1 VSTREPLAE
10 PDAMNEAPKHM
21 PPKPEPGLVVG
32 GRYRL
37 ESILGEG
44 GMAVVWRAQ
53 HTETDRTVAL
63 KLVRSELSTDAEV
76 RELFVREARI
86 AARIGKNEHIVDVLD
101 AGVDEAL
108 LAPFLA
114 MELIDGEPMDAR
126 IRREGAIPAA
136 TTLELLEQA
145 AEALDQAHGAGVF
158 HRDLKPQNLFLAK
171 DRRGR
176 VRLKVLD
183 FGIAKLAETVQ
194 QSSTHVGTPAYSAP
208 EQLGASWR
216 TLAAQRGKTIS
227 AEVSAA
233 TDVWALSL
241 VAYEMLTGSRSG
253 ALWGAETLAEL
264 PLKIFLEPPPI
275 ASVRAGARAQ
285 LLPAGFDAWLARGI
299 DLDARQR
306 WATAGAAVAALAPLL
321 RGGATAPLL
330 HGAAATAP
338 LLHAGAMPSRPPTP
352 VGPSV
357 PPPPLAQA
365 HLQAHVQPHAQP
377 HATLWA
383 GTPAPIHDDPRI
395 VAWSQAR
402 GMELRPGDAR
412 SFQAWQPFVY
422 LPGVERVIRE
432 ARGIVIGT
440 QVLVGEVRTADA
452 IRKATG
458 EDRAIWALCTT
469 PRARFRAAIRSKK
482 VVGLADGMAAGLKF
496 LDDLTGAGRLGDL
509 LGDPQFE
516 QRFEVKAPSR
526 EEAMYALPIPL
537 RQVLM
542 GMGFVGTLELR
553 VGGLVIS
560 HAEADRFEPAMLD
573 RLLDM
578 VVRVAGSL

>member
-1 VSTREPLAE
+1 
-10 PDAMNEAPKHM
+10 M

-37 ESILGEG
+37 ESVLGEG
-44 GMAVVWRAQ
+44 GMAVVWRAT
-53 HTETDRTVAL
+53 HTETDRAVAL
-63 KLVRSELSTDAEV
+63 KLVKSELATEAEV
-76 RELFVREARI
+76 RDMFVREARI

-108 LAPFLA
+108 VVPFLA
-114 MELIDGEPMDAR
+114 MELIDGEPMDER

-183 FGIAKLAETVQ
+183 FGIAKLAETVA
-194 QSSTHVGTPAYSAP
+194 QSSTHVGTPAYAAP

-216 TLAAQRGKTIS
+216 AIAEQRGKTIS
-227 AEVSAA
+227 KEVSAA

-241 VAYEMLTGSRSG
+241 VAYEMLTGFQSG

-264 PLKIFLEPPPI
+264 PVKIFLEPPPV
-275 ASVRAGARAQ
+275 ASSRAGARAR
-285 LLPAGFDAWLARGI
+285 LLPPGFDAWLARGL
-299 DLDARQR
+299 DLDSRQR
-306 WATAGAAVAALAPLL
+306 WPSASAAIGALAPLL
-321 RGGATAPLL
+321 KGVQAHPGSTALGPAVHPSGAPPAP
-330 HGAAATAP
+330 AATTPSHAP
-338 LLHAGAMPSRPPTP
+338 SYPFPVGASVAAPPTGFYASQP
-352 VGPSV
+352 GP
-357 PPPPLAQA
+357 PGPQA
-365 HLQAHVQPHAQP
+365 VAPTHAP
-377 HATLWA
+377 GWA
-383 GTPAPIHDDPRI
+383 APMPEDPRV
-395 VAWSQAR
+395 VAWASAR
-402 GMELRPGDAR
+402 GMEPRPGDVR
-412 SFQAWQPFVY
+412 TFLAWQPFVY
-422 LPGVERVIRE
+422 LPRVERVLRE
-432 ARGIVIGT
+432 ARGTLGAAQVIVGHV
-440 QVLVGEVRTADA
+440 QTADA

-458 EDRAIWALCTT
+458 EDRAVWALCAT
-469 PRARFRAAIRSKK
+469 PRARFRAAIRAKK

-496 LDDLTGAGRLGDL
+496 LDDLAGGGKGGGI

-516 QRFEVKAPSR
+516 QRYEVQAPSR
-526 EEAMYALPIPL
+526 EEALYAIPIPL

-542 GMGFVGTLELR
+542 SMGFVGTVELR
-553 VGGLVIS
+553 AGGFVVTQ
-560 HAEADRFEPAMLD
+560 ADADRFEPAELD

-578 VVRVAGSL
+578 VARIAAAL